1 MIKTRFTKR
10 LLNLTLAFIFM
21 LSAFWGLSYE
31 SVKAEDNEYEIM
43 PCFTTIMS
51 ETYDIQ
57 INGLQATLTASI
69 IPKYTTSLQITL
81 ELQKYTSGS
90 WKTDK
95 MWVATA
101 YDDYLITEGKKLIN
115 IFSDYRLKVTFKA
128 DQETSVRYRYPS
140 D

>member
-1 MIKTRFTKR
+1 MKKTRFAKR
-10 LLNLTLAFIFM
+10 LLSFALALLFM

-31 SVKAEDNEYEIM
+31 SVKADDDYEIM
-43 PCFTTIMS
+43 PCFTTIVT
-51 ETYDIQ
+51 EKYAIT
-57 INGLQATLTASI
+57 INGLQAIVSGSL
-69 IPKYTTSLQITL
+69 IPAYKTSLQITL

-101 YDDYLITEGKKLIN
+101 YDVCLITEGKKLIN

>member
-1 MIKTRFTKR
+1 MKRIRITKR
-10 LLNLTLAFIFM
+10 LLGIVLAILILF
-21 LSAFWGLSYE
+21 SAFSVIACE
-31 SVKAEDNEYEIM
+31 TVKAEDNEYEIM

-57 INGLQATLTASI
+57 INGLKATLTASL
-69 IPKYTTSLQITL
+69 IPKYTTTLQITL

-95 MWVATA
+95 TWIATA
-101 YDDYLITEGKKLIN
+101 YDDYLITDGSKLIN
-115 IFSDYRLKVTFKA
+115 VFADYRLKVTFKA